1 MVFFALPDWRAYIWR
16 GLFSEFYGNCF
27 TVNENWKRRHSLK
40 PALDSGLWTL
50 ARKVYVARLVM
61 VFKGLYSTT
70 NDPKNGPQMILDR
83 KLEWFGIKLLDNR
96 VMFIITTK
104 SIKQKKI

>member
-1 MVFFALPDWRAYIWR
+1 MRTGNGGMVL
-16 GLFSEFYGNCF
+16 
-27 TVNENWKRRHSLK
+27 NEHWT
-40 PALDSGLWTL
+40 LDSGLWTL

-83 KLEWFGIKLLDNR
+83 KLEWFGLKLLDNR

-104 SIKQKKI
+104 SIKQKTI

>member
-1 MVFFALPDWRAYIWR
+1 
-16 GLFSEFYGNCF
+16 
-27 TVNENWKRRHSLK
+27 
-40 PALDSGLWTL
+40 
-50 ARKVYVARLVM
+50 M

-83 KLEWFGIKLLDNR
+83 KLEWFGLRLLDNR

-104 SIKQKKI
+104 SIKQKKNLTSQIIAKKKVITVKLCSINETIVNANKK

>member
-1 MVFFALPDWRAYIWR
+1 MVFLRYRIGGLIFGGAYFRNFAVI
-16 GLFSEFYGNCF
+16 
-27 TVNENWKRRHSLK
+27 VNGSRHSLK

-83 KLEWFGIKLLDNR
+83 KLEWFGLKLLDNR

-104 SIKQKKI
+104 SIKQKTI

>member
-1 MVFFALPDWRAYIWR
+1 
-16 GLFSEFYGNCF
+16 
-27 TVNENWKRRHSLK
+27 
-40 PALDSGLWTL
+40 
-50 ARKVYVARLVM
+50 M

-83 KLEWFGIKLLDNR
+83 KLEWFGLKLLDNR

-104 SIKQKKI
+104 SIKQKTI